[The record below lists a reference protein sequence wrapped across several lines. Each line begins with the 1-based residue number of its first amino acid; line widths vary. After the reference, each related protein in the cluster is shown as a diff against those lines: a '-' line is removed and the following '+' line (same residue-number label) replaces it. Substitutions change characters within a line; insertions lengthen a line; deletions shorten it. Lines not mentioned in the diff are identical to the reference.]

1 MTLIDFIKHLQQ
13 KMLEEIMGPNDE
25 CDNVTCHAELKK
37 VEKDWVDTQGK
48 EDFEVHEMKGM
59 FDEDYIRGF
68 VHDKLG
74 EKALS
79 RYRRIWGKEY
89 ERERSQYQEMVN
101 KAREHDQP
109 NTWTDIAITLNQRS
123 VKCQGQVLM
132 VMGLT
137 GGPCH
142 KCFSIWHATKNHNR
156 KNCKRCGRMGHF
168 SRDCK
173 GVQMILSEEE
183 CKEVD
188 MMAALDDPYLG
199 NPDKSCYEEPIAR
212 QA

>member
-1 MTLIDFIKHLQQ
+1 M
-13 KMLEEIMGPNDE
+13 
-25 CDNVTCHAELKK
+25 
-37 VEKDWVDTQGK
+37 
-48 EDFEVHEMKGM
+48 
-59 FDEDYIRGF
+59 
-68 VHDKLG
+68 HDKLG
-74 EKALS
+74 EEALS

-89 ERERSQYQEMVN
+89 ERKRSQYQEMVN

-109 NTWTDIAITLNQRS
+109 NTWTDIAMTLNQGS

-156 KNCKRCGRMGHF
+156 KNCKRCGRVGHF
-168 SRDCK
+168 SRHCK
-173 GVQMILSEEE
+173 GIQMIVSEEE